1 MQEHVFQPYGMKM
14 SSYTW
19 QPRFEEEYAV
29 GHTSVGWQALPEGK
43 GQRSS
48 RAEHARDDDR

>member
-48 RAEHARDDDR
+48 RAEHARHDDR